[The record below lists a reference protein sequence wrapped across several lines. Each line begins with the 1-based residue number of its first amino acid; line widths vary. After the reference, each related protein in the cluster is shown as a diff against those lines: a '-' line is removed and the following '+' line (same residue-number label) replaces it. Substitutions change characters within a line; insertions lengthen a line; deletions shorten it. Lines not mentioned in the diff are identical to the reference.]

1 LQMAFGPRIGVLGL
15 VGQTSTSKAAVQVVE
30 LAEIRAAYKAA
41 GELQPAEYP
50 ALPKWEDLS
59 IEMRQAF
66 TTVYMR
72 GRTAG
77 LLKRTNQT
85 GRANRPRR

>member
-1 LQMAFGPRIGVLGL
+1 M
-15 VGQTSTSKAAVQVVE
+15 SKAAVQNVE
-30 LAEIRAAYKAA
+30 LAEIRAAYKVA

-50 ALPKWEDLS
+50 ALPKWEDPP
-59 IEMRQAF
+59 IEMRLAF

-85 GRANRPRR
+85 GRANRPRRNRDPL

>member
-1 LQMAFGPRIGVLGL
+1 M
-15 VGQTSTSKAAVQVVE
+15 SKAAVQIIE
-30 LAEIRAAYKAA
+30 LAEIRAAYKVAS
-41 GELQPAEYP
+41 ELQPAEYP

-59 IEMRQAF
+59 IELRQAF

-77 LLKRTNQT
+77 LLKRMNQP
-85 GRANRPRR
+85 GRANRPRRNRDPL